1 MTDNGEVPASG
12 KSKPAEAKIETGEEF
27 ITKAPMFVKIPIDF
41 YPPAQI
47 SFDCWDQK
55 CKKETTWVRVDHPVV
70 LGSGSENQVNP
81 ADYDLK
87 SCAYMCVLCQKSVL
101 TVVYRD
107 TKRKSRIVRTRM
119 ATDPPGM
126 ALSPPSSVEAKP
138 SVMKVGQYP
147 GPSVVLPKDLE
158 ANLGED
164 AAQFYRRALVC
175 RNNGFGLAAATYI
188 RRVIED
194 KTNELIELAAKVAES
209 HQLDPAVVAAI
220 RKAADSMVYTRF
232 EDKLQYASTVFPET
246 LVVGS
251 YNPLATLYSLVS
263 KGIHGLSEAECI
275 AIADDTVAV
284 FEYVFAKLRSEMTER
299 NKFVERVKR
308 LSSP

>member
-1 MTDNGEVPASG
+1 
-12 KSKPAEAKIETGEEF
+12 
-27 ITKAPMFVKIPIDF
+27 
-41 YPPAQI
+41 
-47 SFDCWDQK
+47 
-55 CKKETTWVRVDHPVV
+55 
-70 LGSGSENQVNP
+70 
-81 ADYDLK
+81 
-87 SCAYMCVLCQKSVL
+87 
-101 TVVYRD
+101 
-107 TKRKSRIVRTRM
+107 
-119 ATDPPGM
+119 
-126 ALSPPSSVEAKP
+126 
-138 SVMKVGQYP
+138 
-147 GPSVVLPKDLE
+147 
-158 ANLGED
+158 
-164 AAQFYRRALVC
+164 
-175 RNNGFGLAAATYI
+175 LAAATYI

-209 HQLDPAVVAAI
+209 HQLDPAFVAAI